1 MPPSKSHIT
10 PYTLCTAHATYLK
23 VLRPPN
29 HISQYHTLTHS
40 LTHLLPHTR
49 ETKEGDISQLLSFP
63 QGSGASGSPITR
75 WSISASFVAWP
86 DCSFLG
92 YLSLGPAD
100 YLQRNLSVEQL
111 RSDWDAERTEGDQS
125 HSWFL
130 PLAMSVMGLYGLTV
144 TMRIHQLLTMRKI
157 SDHLKHLCWLCWPL
171 VVGDADESSLRK
183 VKWLLVFSRRRSVCF
198 LVIMTILASSID
210 QSNCQ
215 RGRSYGLDCWV
226 NPLVMSPDNHPKWP

>member
-40 LTHLLPHTR
+40 PISCLTPRRQRR
-49 ETKEGDISQLLSFP
+49 EIFLDFYLSP
-63 QGSGASGSPITR
+63 GGSGASGSPITR

-86 DCSFLG
+86 DCSFLAS
-92 YLSLGPAD
+92 LNLGPAD
-100 YLQRNLSVEQL
+100 YLQRNLSVEQ
-111 RSDWDAERTEGDQS
+111 RSDWDAERTEGDRGD
-125 HSWFL
+125 SWFL

-157 SDHLKHLCWLCWPL
+157 SDHLKHLCWLCW
-171 VVGDADESSLRK
+171 D
-183 VKWLLVFSRRRSVCF
+183 F
-198 LVIMTILASSID
+198 L
-210 QSNCQ
+210 
-215 RGRSYGLDCWV
+215 W
-226 NPLVMSPDNHPKWP
+226 LVMQMNHL

>member
-40 LTHLLPHTR
+40 PISCLTPGRQRR
-49 ETKEGDISQLLSFP
+49 EIFLSFYLSP
-63 QGSGASGSPITR
+63 GGSGASGSPITR

-92 YLSLGPAD
+92 YLSLGPD
-100 YLQRNLSVEQL
+100 YLQRNLSVEQ
-111 RSDWDAERTEGDQS
+111 RSDWDAERTEGD
-125 HSWFL
+125 HRGDSWFL

-157 SDHLKHLCWLCWPL
+157 SDHLKHLCWLCWSL

-183 VKWLLVFSRRRSVCF
+183 VSGYFCSQEGGLF
-198 LVIMTILASSID
+198 ASLS
-210 QSNCQ
+210 
-215 RGRSYGLDCWV
+215 
-226 NPLVMSPDNHPKWP
+226 

>member
-40 LTHLLPHTR
+40 PISCLTPGRQRR
-49 ETKEGDISQLLSFP
+49 EIFLSFYLSP

-92 YLSLGPAD
+92 SLDLGPAD
-100 YLQRNLSVEQL
+100 YLQRNLSVEQ
-111 RSDWDAERTEGDQS
+111 RSDWDAERTEGDQGD
-125 HSWFL
+125 SWFL

-157 SDHLKHLCWLCWPL
+157 SDHLKHLCWLCWLL
-171 VVGDADESSLRK
+171 VVGDADESSLK
-183 VKWLLVFSRRRSVCF
+183 KSKWLLVFSRRRSVCF